1 MSSEF
6 NDNVVTEF
14 RANAGRVSG
23 ELADTPIILIH
34 HTGARSRTDRVTP
47 LAYSSQVDGRLV
59 IAASNGGSSTHPS
72 WFHNLKAQPKI
83 KVELGSET
91 FTALAQE
98 VTGAARA
105 ELWSK
110 LVVASPTLARFQA
123 QTARQIPL
131 FTLTRRSS

>member
-1 MSSEF
+1 MSSEL
-6 NDNVVTEF
+6 ND
-14 RANAGRVSG
+14 
-23 ELADTPIILIH
+23 
-34 HTGARSRTDRVTP
+34 
-47 LAYSSQVDGRLV
+47 
-59 IAASNGGSSTHPS
+59 NGGSSTHPS